1 MELSDYPR
9 TIRLGDGIEL
19 QVRPLRKSDLETL
32 HRYFLRL
39 TAEEVSRLKNDVTDL
54 KVVENW
60 IYDLDYDVTLPL
72 VALNNGHIVGV
83 VTLHFNTIGW
93 TKHQGEIRFTVDP
106 KYREIGV
113 STALIQ
119 NIIEIA
125 KSMGL
130 EQLTAEVA
138 PTLNEAYFL
147 CEKMGFKD
155 AAVLKN
161 FIKDQENKYEDM
173 VLMIKNLNEANSKV
187 VWSPVA
193 TIESHDCHSPLCD
206 FA

>member
-1 MELSDYPR
+1 MELSDYPK
-9 TIRLGDGIEL
+9 TIRLGDGIDL
-19 QVRPLRKSDLETL
+19 QIRPLRKADQQAL
-32 HRYFLRL
+32 HSYFLRL
-39 TAEEVSRLKNDVTDL
+39 PSEEVSRLKNDVTDPR
-54 KVVENW
+54 VVENW

-72 VALNNGHIVGV
+72 VALDSGQIVGV

-106 KYREIGV
+106 EYREIGV
-113 STALIQ
+113 STALIE

-125 KSMGL
+125 GSMGL

-161 FIKDQENKYEDM
+161 FIKDKENKYEDM
-173 VLMIKNLNEANSKV
+173 VLMIKDLNGLK
-187 VWSPVA
+187 P
-193 TIESHDCHSPLCD
+193 
-206 FA
+206 

>member
-1 MELSDYPR
+1 MELSDYPK
-9 TIRLGDGIEL
+9 TIRLGESIEL
-19 QVRPLRKSDLETL
+19 QIRPLLKSDQKAL

-39 TAEEVSRLKNDVTDL
+39 PAEEVSRLKNDVTDP
-54 KVVENW
+54 KVVETW
-60 IYDLDYDVTLPL
+60 IYDLDYDATLPL
-72 VALNNGHIVGV
+72 VALNGGHIVGV

-106 KYREIGV
+106 EYREIGV

-125 KSMGL
+125 RSMGL
-130 EQLTAEVA
+130 EQLTAEIA

-161 FIKDQENKYEDM
+161 FIKDKENNYEDM
-173 VLMIKNLNEANSKV
+173 VLMIKDINGTDPLSKV
-187 VWSPVA
+187 Q
-193 TIESHDCHSPLCD
+193 
-206 FA
+206 